1 MASLTSKIFSEKDCI
16 VQLAEIRDVLKDEL
30 SRCMTAK
37 EVQKFLATANRVLNS
52 ASSDSL
58 GVSGRVA
65 YRLREA
71 LRDLRRSN
79 FAALD
84 THHLLPIQRA
94 LNLEAARRKAQL
106 KLGDSIV
113 VTSTELPPLLGQDG
127 AKPVLQPIAIPSK
140 TKRPTHDIRV
150 TKAQPEAEMVPL
162 KSLGVRSMPLAEG
175 FHEQA
180 VSCGKA
186 HASGSS
192 GLLPMPAHRDR
203 HDVPPSVAASG
214 SSGHIPMPFQRD
226 RHLLSPSV
234 HASEDLDDLHRGG
247 KDTSS
252 LCLWRSAFRKFR
264 DDGQVHHDSIAGALE
279 FIGFKPDLNL
289 LEPAFSE
296 VSGGYST
303 LAEDELVA
311 FFESYTRRMD
321 HNVDKAF
328 EKADHKSSGFIGH
341 AELREL
347 LASFGIC
354 PMSHVLEEM
363 VHSCGVTRKGVVNL
377 KEFKEGIHLLRA
389 REGFTE
395 GEAEHFGH
403 LFRRC
408 DKDGTGELNASE
420 LEAVLGWLGYAL
432 DRQGVQAILKQIDF
446 TSNSAL
452 GFAEFLMCMRKVRE
466 YEMEKLKEVVADID
480 EEGLVKLDYAE
491 LPEALEALGYVT
503 PDRQAIFD
511 AATEAGL
518 DPNDLQIDL
527 SQLWKM
533 LTVYRAKEGFST
545 AECEDIKASFTLY
558 SQDGHI
564 GTLEVGAA
572 LRRLGYSLNLDLT
585 QQLFARVDLDMSGS
599 LNLSEFRKLIRM
611 YQGQNFLNLSAVV
624 SSATQ
629 NGCWTSEDKADL
641 LMASGCIQL
650 VEAQE
655 ALKNIQSTC
664 IDPDASEV
672 ASALRQ
678 LTTQQDSFTVQQ
690 EVDTQAVVKAMIWCQ
705 KARRDSIRAN
715 GGFSALEMQD
725 MQQKFDKWDRDSSG
739 DINDGELAPLLQ
751 DCFPDISWN
760 VGKRSMIT
768 KIVSEMEI
776 LNHGHYDF
784 SEFVKLMIHVIEVQL
799 QDRLERERRAIAA
812 TKFTH
817 KEVEEFRELFLS
829 TSEAQTTLQ
838 IGALVRL
845 LQKICPLGD
854 RNMSELHRIIREVLT
869 LEDDRHMSSEMQ
881 GRARE
886 TREVKKIDRVDD
898 EVEVEF
904 PEFVMLVHRLIEV
917 NFAGM
922 REVANRVAK

>member
-1 MASLTSKIFSEKDCI
+1 
-16 VQLAEIRDVLKDEL
+16 
-30 SRCMTAK
+30 
-37 EVQKFLATANRVLNS
+37 
-52 ASSDSL
+52 
-58 GVSGRVA
+58 
-65 YRLREA
+65 
-71 LRDLRRSN
+71 
-79 FAALD
+79 
-84 THHLLPIQRA
+84 
-94 LNLEAARRKAQL
+94 
-106 KLGDSIV
+106 
-113 VTSTELPPLLGQDG
+113 
-127 AKPVLQPIAIPSK
+127 
-140 TKRPTHDIRV
+140 
-150 TKAQPEAEMVPL
+150 
-162 KSLGVRSMPLAEG
+162 
-175 FHEQA
+175 
-180 VSCGKA
+180 
-186 HASGSS
+186 
-192 GLLPMPAHRDR
+192 
-203 HDVPPSVAASG
+203 
-214 SSGHIPMPFQRD
+214 
-226 RHLLSPSV
+226 
-234 HASEDLDDLHRGG
+234 
-247 KDTSS
+247 
-252 LCLWRSAFRKFR
+252 
-264 DDGQVHHDSIAGALE
+264 VHHDSIAGALE

-303 LAEDELVA
+303 LAEDELIA

-321 HNVDKAF
+321 HKVDKAF

-395 GEAEHFGH
+395 GEAKHFGH

-420 LEAVLGWLGYAL
+420 LEEVLGWLGYAL
-432 DRQGVQAILKQIDF
+432 DRQGMQAILKQIDF

-466 YEMEKLKEVVADID
+466 YEMEKLKDVVADID

-491 LPEALEALGYVT
+491 LPEALEALGYVM

-518 DPNDLQIDL
+518 DPKELQIDL

-545 AECEDIKASFTLY
+545 AECEDIKASFNLY

-585 QQLFARVDLDMSGS
+585 QQLFARVDLDMSGN

-624 SSATQ
+624 SFATQ
-629 NGCWTSEDKADL
+629 DGCWTSEEKADL
-641 LMASGCIQL
+641 LRASGCIQL

-690 EVDTQAVVKAMIWCQ
+690 EGAGDTQAVVKAMMWCQ

-725 MQQKFDKWDRDSSG
+725 LQQKFDKWDRDSSG
-739 DINDGELAPLLQ
+739 DITDGELASLLQ

-768 KIVSEMEI
+768 KIVSEMET

-784 SEFVKLMIHVIEVQL
+784 SEFVKLMTHVIEVQL
-799 QDRLERERRAIAA
+799 QDRLERERQAIAA

-829 TSEAQTTLQ
+829 TSDAQTTLQ

-854 RNMSELHRIIREVLT
+854 RNMSELHRLIREVLA
-869 LEDDRHMSSEMQ
+869 LEGDRHMSSEMQ

-886 TREVKKIDRVDD
+886 NREVKKIDRVDD

-904 PEFVMLVHRLIEV
+904 PLFVMLMHRLIEV
-917 NFAGM
+917 NFAGI